1 MTSNSYELTLL
12 PRVSEVPRDEWDALV
27 GEDDSPFVEWT
38 WLDALETSQCV
49 GRGTG
54 WAPCHVTL
62 RDDSGQLVAAAPTY
76 LKSNSE
82 GEFVF
87 DYAWAEVAERM
98 GQPYYPKLVVAVPF
112 TPATGMRVLTRPGAS
127 RASIVAAV
135 AQALRSIAPQ
145 ISASSV
151 HTLFPTEEQTQQFIS
166 AGYVERY
173 GIQFQWRNRGY
184 ATMEDFLRDLP
195 SKKRTQLRREMRQ
208 PERDGVRIETLAP
221 EHYTPE
227 AVREMFLLYQST
239 VEKFH
244 WGRQYLNL
252 EFFEKIASDFRHRL
266 SWVVARD
273 ARGSLAAGSDGRG
286 EILAGAF
293 NVKKGKRLYGRYWGT
308 KTDLPFLH
316 FNVCYYHGIRQ
327 CIDEGLEVFEPGAGG
342 EHKRVRGFEPT
353 LTHSA
358 HWIAHDHLRRIV
370 AAHLV
375 RECEAVKHYVAS
387 DV

>member
-1 MTSNSYELTLL
+1 MAYELTLL
-12 PRVSEVPRDEWDALV
+12 PNIGEIPREEWDALV
-27 GEDDSPFVEWT
+27 GPDDSPFVEWT
-38 WLDALETSQCV
+38 WLNALEATHCV

-62 RDDSGQLVAAAPTY
+62 RDEAGELVAAAPTY
-76 LKSNSE
+76 LKTNSE

-87 DYAWAEVAERM
+87 DYAWAEVAERI
-98 GQPYYPKLVVAVPF
+98 GRDYYPKIVVAVPF
-112 TPATGMRVLTRPGAS
+112 TPATGARVLIRPGAPQ
-127 RASIVAAV
+127 AALT
-135 AQALRSIAPQ
+135 AAIGDALRSVAPRL
-145 ISASSV
+145 SASSV
-151 HTLFPTEEQTQQFIS
+151 HALFPTPGQTHDFLA

-173 GIQFQWRNRGY
+173 GVQFHWRNRGY
-184 ATMEDFLRDLP
+184 ATFEDFLRDLP

-208 PERDGVRIETLAP
+208 PERDGVTIETLGQEA
-221 EHYTPE
+221 YTPDT
-227 AVREMFLLYQST
+227 VRAMFELYLST
-239 VEKFH
+239 VEKFY

-252 EFFEKIASDFRHRL
+252 DFFQAIATDFRHRL
-266 SWVVARD
+266 AWVVARD
-273 ARGSLAAGSDGRG
+273 ADGD
-286 EILAGAF
+286 IIAGAF

-308 KTDLPFLH
+308 KSDLPFLH

-358 HWIAHDHLRRIV
+358 HWIVDDRLRRIIE
-370 AAHLV
+370 AHLV
-375 RECEAVKHYVAS
+375 GERDAVKRHLES